1 MKVINARS
9 ILRAQFQAMHGAVV
23 RAASDAAVVTV
34 QVDAAV
40 ATVDTQIEAAISG
53 DLITASPVLAAKIT
67 EIDGRLDALEP

>member
-9 ILRAQFQAMHGAVV
+9 IARAQTQAIHGAAM

-40 ATVDTQIEAAISG
+40 STVDTQIDAAISG
-53 DLITASPVLAAKIT
+53 DLITASPVLSAKIA